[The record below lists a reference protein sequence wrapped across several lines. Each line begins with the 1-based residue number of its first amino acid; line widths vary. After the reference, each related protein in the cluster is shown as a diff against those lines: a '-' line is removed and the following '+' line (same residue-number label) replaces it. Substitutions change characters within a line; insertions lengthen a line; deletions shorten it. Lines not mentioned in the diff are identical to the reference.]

1 MRMESK
7 QSKTLMLNS
16 ISPLVPAGHAPA
28 VDKFYSEVTIW
39 HDLFRTGL
47 LYSTHRPDFSAP
59 QFFWLDVSRELNGQ
73 EAKL

>member
-16 ISPLVPAGHAPA
+16 ISPLVAAGHAPA

-39 HDLFRTGL
+39 HVATSKTYL
-47 LYSTHRPDFSAP
+47 LS
-59 QFFWLDVSRELNGQ
+59 
-73 EAKL
+73 